1 MGVRCYQRSRKSCT
15 LIFMSMK
22 FQISESQRK
31 EIQGFYNSNK
41 GNIAIV
47 ELLSL
52 NENYAIFL
60 DMLIDIKNKKM
71 IGNVWESMDNFKL
84 FFNDS
89 NTILGEEQS
98 LIRNQIN
105 SLVIVEGSMD
115 LMVLKQQYILMN
127 EQVMDWL
134 KSKAQQAGSAISG
147 AVSDAGD
154 WVKEKGSEAI
164 AGVKKFG
171 STVVQ
176 GMKDLGKSI
185 SQFDLSKAL
194 EIVGKGVLYLARS
207 LRSALY
213 HPVGMVLDAILV
225 ASGIGKAAQF
235 VLWAIVVALDVYEL
249 STGDYEKKDETFG
262 TRLLYTGVDILGLIF
277 AGVAAKGARG
287 LVGAFIRKFGSST
300 QGIKKG
306 LQESPAI
313 LSTLTK
319 MKEAVSAAP
328 AKLRE
333 AQAWLVKKSPKIGN
347 WLGGI
352 IGGAA
357 KIFEKIITFIGEVTI
372 GAGKGALKV
381 ASVPGKVVK
390 KGSEK
395 IAKAVGAGKETIAKV
410 GSGVQAGFN
419 VGGVNYGLEKYGQR
433 KAAQELQGINIANAE
448 FDFESSL

>member
-1 MGVRCYQRSRKSCT
+1 
-15 LIFMSMK
+15 MSMK

>member
-1 MGVRCYQRSRKSCT
+1 
-15 LIFMSMK
+15 MK
-22 FQISESQRK
+22 LQISESQK
-31 EIQGFYNSNK
+31 NEIYSFYNANRY
-41 GNIAIV
+41 NIAIV

-60 DMLIDIKNKKM
+60 DMLIDIKNRKL
-71 IGNVWESMDNFKL
+71 IGNVWESFDNFKL
-84 FFNDS
+84 FFNDT
-89 NTILGEEQS
+89 NTILSEELS
-98 LIRNQIN
+98 LVRNEIN
-105 SLVIVEGSMD
+105 SFVIVEGTMD

-127 EQVMDWL
+127 EQVMDWI
-134 KSKAQQAGSAISG
+134 KSKAKQAGSAISG
-147 AVSDAGD
+147 AVGDAAD
-154 WVKEKGSEAI
+154 WAKEKGSEAI
-164 AGVKKFG
+164 SGVKKFG
-171 STVVQ
+171 STVAQ

-185 SQFDLSKAL
+185 SQFDLSKAM

-225 ASGIGKAAQF
+225 ASGIGKSAQF
-235 VLWAIVVALDVYEL
+235 VLWAIVVALDIYEL

-262 TRLLYTGVDILGLIF
+262 TRLLFTGVDILGLVF
-277 AGVAAKGARG
+277 AGAAAKGAQTA
-287 LVGAFIRKFGSST
+287 VGTFIRKFGSTT

-333 AQAWLVKKSPKIGN
+333 AQAWLVQKSPKIGN
-347 WLGGI
+347 WMSGI

-410 GSGVQAGFN
+410 GSGAQAGFN
-419 VGGVNYGLEKYGQR
+419 VGGVNYGLERYGQR

>member
-1 MGVRCYQRSRKSCT
+1 
-15 LIFMSMK
+15 MK
-22 FQISESQRK
+22 LHISESQK
-31 EIQGFYNSNK
+31 NEIYSFYNANRDD
-41 GNIAIV
+41 IAIV

-60 DMLIDIKNKKM
+60 DMLIDIKNRKL
-71 IGNVWESMDNFKL
+71 IGNVWESFDNFKL
-84 FFNDS
+84 FFNDT
-89 NTILGEEQS
+89 NTILSEELS
-98 LIRNQIN
+98 IVRNEIN
-105 SLVIVEGSMD
+105 SFVIAEGTMD

-127 EQVMDWL
+127 EQVLDWI
-134 KSKAQQAGSAISG
+134 KSKAKQAGSAISG

-164 AGVKKFG
+164 SGVKKFG
-171 STVVQ
+171 STVLQ

-185 SQFDLSKAL
+185 SQFDLSKAM

-213 HPVGMVLDAILV
+213 HPVGMILDAILV

-235 VLWAIVVALDVYEL
+235 VLWAIVVALDIYEL

-262 TRLLYTGVDILGLIF
+262 TRLLFTGVDILGLVF
-277 AGVAAKGARG
+277 AGAVAKGAQNA
-287 LVGAFIRKFGSST
+287 VGAFIRKFGSTT

-306 LQESPAI
+306 IQESPAI

-333 AQAWLVKKSPKIGN
+333 AQAWLVQKSPKIGN
-347 WLGGI
+347 WMSGI
-352 IGGAA
+352 IGGAS

-395 IAKAVGAGKETIAKV
+395 IAKAVGAGKETVAKV
-410 GSGVQAGFN
+410 GSGAQAGFN
-419 VGGVNYGLEKYGQR
+419 VGGVNYGLERYGQR
-433 KAAQELQGINIANAE
+433 KAAQELQGLNIANAE